1 MEVQLEIRVE
11 LGAVQATSI
20 LGMYAVKSR
29 PEIGNWA
36 LIDLNLSPIFAKPS
50 RLMSHRTATA
60 MIILAASAF
69 YYSSFILKK
78 LL

>member
-29 PEIGNWA
+29 LKSAIG
-36 LIDLNLSPIFAKPS
+36 
-50 RLMSHRTATA
+50 H
-60 MIILAASAF
+60 
-69 YYSSFILKK
+69 
-78 LL
+78 